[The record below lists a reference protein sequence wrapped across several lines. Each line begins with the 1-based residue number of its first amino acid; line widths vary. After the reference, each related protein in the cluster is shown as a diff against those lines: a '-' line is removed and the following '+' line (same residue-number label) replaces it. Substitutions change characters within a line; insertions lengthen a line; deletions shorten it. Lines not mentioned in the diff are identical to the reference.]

1 MAQIDIK
8 RLDAGDS
15 FPEIA
20 LQFAGGAS
28 RAFPAKTADA
38 YSVLL
43 VYRGVW

>member
-15 FPEIA
+15 FPAIT
-20 LQFAGGAS
+20 LHFADGAS
-28 RAFPAKTADA
+28 RAFPYKTADA
-38 YSVLL
+38 HTVLL